1 MKPPFRPWWAGLPL
15 LVLLLPAEAGRNLAV
30 DALTRATTWNEH
42 EGDPAWLTDGLVPPE
57 AGARA
62 FVWNSKGILVFAWDG
77 VIEIEGVRIRV
88 GEIANDYQVR
98 TYVGGH
104 LEDEGAVRDPPG
116 EQTARVE
123 DFSRIVDGWVEIDLP
138 AGARADNLELRAL
151 GPAHFFEVEILA
163 AAATP
168 VRGGSWAAVKREAS
182 APAANHPP
190 QRSQP

>member
-1 MKPPFRPWWAGLPL
+1 MKPAFRPWWPGLPL

-42 EGDPAWLTDGLVPPE
+42 EGDPVWLTDGLVPPQ
-57 AGARA
+57 AGARP
-62 FVWNSKGILVFAWDG
+62 FVWNTKGILVFAWDE
-77 VIEIEGVRIRV
+77 VVETAVVRIRV

-98 TYVGGH
+98 TFVGGY
-104 LEDEGAVRDPPG
+104 LEDEGAARDPPG

-123 DFSRIVDGWVEIDLP
+123 DYSRIVDGWVEIELP

-163 AAATP
+163 TASTS
-168 VRGGSWAAVKREAS
+168 VRGRSWAAAKLEAS
-182 APAANHPP
+182 AAAANQPP